1 MLIRRGFDMSGLF
14 AGKVAVITGAAS
26 GIGAATARRLAAEG
40 AHVVAADIN
49 FAGAESVAAEIGGS
63 ALELDVTKMA
73 AWEAALGVVVAIHG
87 RFDILFLNAGV
98 MTPPTGVAVGEDPVL
113 WMTPA
118 GYERVTA
125 VNIDGVA
132 YGLMAAIP
140 HLTASG
146 GGEIVMTASIAG
158 MFPVLE
164 DPFYSMTKH
173 AVNGLARSAG
183 PALESRNI
191 RVNAVCPGVMNTNIL
206 PPDMAKSFKRISEP
220 SYIADTVVR
229 IITNGATGE
238 AWIAYAEGKE
248 PWPYQWAGIRPPQR

>member
-1 MLIRRGFDMSGLF
+1 MSGLF
-14 AGKVAVITGAAS
+14 RGKVAVVTGAAS

-49 FAGAESVAAEIGGS
+49 FRGAEAIAAETGGS
-63 ALELDVTKMA
+63 AVELDVTRMA
-73 AWEAALGVVVAIHG
+73 AWEAVLATVVAIHG

-98 MTPPTGVAVGEDPVL
+98 MTPPTGAPIGTDAAVWLKPE
-113 WMTPA
+113 A
-118 GYERVTA
+118 YERVVG

-140 HLTASG
+140 HLEAAG
-146 GGEIVMTASIAG
+146 GGDVVMTASIAG
-158 MFPVLE
+158 MVALPE
-164 DPFYSMTKH
+164 DPFYAMTKH

-191 RVNAVCPGVMNTNIL
+191 RVNAVCPGVMNTNIV
-206 PPDMAKSFKRISEP
+206 PPDMAKGFKRISEP

-238 AWIAYAEGKE
+238 AWVAYAEGKE
-248 PWPYQWAGIRPPQR
+248 PWPYEWAGIRPPQR

>member
-1 MLIRRGFDMSGLF
+1 MAGLF
-14 AGKVAVITGAAS
+14 VGKVAVVTGAAS
-26 GIGAATARRLAAEG
+26 GIGAATSRRLAAEG

-49 FAGAESVAAEIGGS
+49 AAGASAVAAEIGGS
-63 ALELDVTKMA
+63 SLELDVTSMA
-73 AWEAALGVVVAIHG
+73 AWERALAEVVSARG

-98 MTPPTGVAVGEDPVL
+98 MTPPTGVAVGDDPVA
-113 WMTPA
+113 WMTPS
-118 GYERVTA
+118 GYERVVS
-125 VNIDGVA
+125 VNLDGVA

-140 HLTASG
+140 HLTAFG
-146 GGEIVMTASIAG
+146 GGDVVMTASIAG
-158 MFPVLE
+158 MLPVVE

-173 AVNGLARSAG
+173 GVNGLARSAG

-206 PPDMAKSFKRISEP
+206 PPDMAKVFKRISDP

-238 AWIAYAEGKE
+238 TWVAYAEGKE
-248 PWPYQWAGIRPPQR
+248 PWPYEWASIRPPQR